1 MLMTDTQARELRAE
15 LARATPPPWGRY
27 ASGWDEL
34 PANFIYDKPT
44 HVGGG
49 KKILEVK
56 RMPDGSWH
64 DHDFVIKAVN
74 ALPVL
79 LDARDELLI
88 KLSVAEQHIRVLSE
102 RAVSG

>member
-1 MLMTDTQARELRAE
+1 MTNKQAKELRNE
-15 LARATPPPWGRY
+15 LARVTPPPWGRY
-27 ASGWDEL
+27 GSGYDN
-34 PANFIYDKPT
+34 PPHDFIFDKPT

-64 DHDFVIKAVN
+64 DHDFVIEAVN
-74 ALPVL
+74 ALPIL
-79 LDARDELLI
+79 LDARDELLK

-102 RAVSG
+102 QAVSG